1 MNPFKYIIIGTT
13 SCIKFII
20 SFIKHFFIGL
30 VTIITFIPKY
40 LVIGTICL
48 FSEKK
53 QRELKMEDK
62 IIPIIITTL
71 SITTYLICIFILT
84 RWFVQ
89 SERNKKFADNLNDL
103 SQIISK
109 EENSDEEYKVPNKT
123 YTNENYPDDLTF
135 LNVNLDPYIRQNSET
150 VAWLLVNGTNI
161 SYPVVQHKD
170 NSYYLNH
177 NFYKRKSMSG
187 WVFADYRDNFETF
200 NNNTIIYGH
209 NLINRTMFGQL
220 PRLLNS
226 SWQSNPNYHYIKL
239 STKTTNSIW
248 QVFSVYK
255 IKPTTDYLQSVFNS
269 MSTYEKFLK
278 TIKNRSSYD
287 FNVDVSTTDK
297 IITLSTCDDTGT
309 KRVAV
314 HAKLINIEDK

>member
-53 QRELKMEDK
+53 QKELKMEDK
-62 IIPIIITTL
+62 IIPIIIITL

-103 SQIISK
+103 SQIISE

-123 YTNENYPDDLTF
+123 
-135 LNVNLDPYIRQNSET
+135 
-150 VAWLLVNGTNI
+150 
-161 SYPVVQHKD
+161 
-170 NSYYLNH
+170 
-177 NFYKRKSMSG
+177 
-187 WVFADYRDNFETF
+187 
-200 NNNTIIYGH
+200 
-209 NLINRTMFGQL
+209 
-220 PRLLNS
+220 
-226 SWQSNPNYHYIKL
+226 
-239 STKTTNSIW
+239 
-248 QVFSVYK
+248 
-255 IKPTTDYLQSVFNS
+255 
-269 MSTYEKFLK
+269 
-278 TIKNRSSYD
+278 
-287 FNVDVSTTDK
+287 
-297 IITLSTCDDTGT
+297 
-309 KRVAV
+309 
-314 HAKLINIEDK
+314 